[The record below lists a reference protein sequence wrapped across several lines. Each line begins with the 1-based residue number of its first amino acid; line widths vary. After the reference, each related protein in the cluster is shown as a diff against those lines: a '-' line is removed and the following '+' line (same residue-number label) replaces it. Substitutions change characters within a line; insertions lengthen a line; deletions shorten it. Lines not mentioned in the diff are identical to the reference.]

1 MPEPLGVGGSYPDR
15 YGVVVDVLRGRQ
27 RPDGEIVILGVDDV
41 VLPQALKPSTDDVLL
56 QADGTDHWL
65 VVAAP
70 PGDWVRFGAKV
81 VRAVPDGT
89 VGFRTAPSA
98 SQLRDFVRGWRLAGY
113 RYGADSHDRKQLV
126 VSRQAPNLDAVIAA
140 TTATIAAR
148 DLVNTPSN
156 IKNPQWMVGQARAVG
171 RAVGA
176 EVEVLGVP
184 QLRAGGF
191 GGVLAVGAGSAS
203 PPRVVIL
210 RRPGS
215 GPRVVL
221 VGKGITFDSGGLSIK
236 PATP

>member
-1 MPEPLGVGGSYPDR
+1 MPRWYGRCQTEP
-15 YGVVVDVLRGRQ
+15 
-27 RPDGEIVILGVDDV
+27 
-41 VLPQALKPSTDDVLL
+41 
-56 QADGTDHWL
+56 W
-65 VVAAP
+65 
-70 PGDWVRFGAKV
+70 
-81 VRAVPDGT
+81 
-89 VGFRTAPSA
+89 GFRTAPSA

-191 GGVLAVGAGSAS
+191 GGCS
-203 PPRVVIL
+203 PSERDPRA
-210 RRPGS
+210 RR
-215 GPRVVL
+215 
-221 VGKGITFDSGGLSIK
+221 
-236 PATP
+236 AW